1 MPWLLVGIQHSEIDF
16 FGWDSYQNLDF
27 KDADNIGNIFQV
39 ETWAKLLEKYGNN
52 YFDVIMTDGGL
63 MGVKR
68 VDKIIIMK
76 NMLLKEDGY
85 ILNYTSILG
94 EKVDDPL
101 GRPEIYFY
109 KISKKDY
116 TIQNHDKA
124 WESKD
129 SKTWSDQLKH
139 RIKLII

>member
-27 KDADNIGNIFQV
+27 KDADNIGNIFKV
-39 ETWAKLLEKYGNN
+39 ETWAKLLEKYGSN

-76 NMLLKEDGY
+76 
-85 ILNYTSILG
+85 I
-94 EKVDDPL
+94 
-101 GRPEIYFY
+101 
-109 KISKKDY
+109 
-116 TIQNHDKA
+116 
-124 WESKD
+124 
-129 SKTWSDQLKH
+129 
-139 RIKLII
+139 